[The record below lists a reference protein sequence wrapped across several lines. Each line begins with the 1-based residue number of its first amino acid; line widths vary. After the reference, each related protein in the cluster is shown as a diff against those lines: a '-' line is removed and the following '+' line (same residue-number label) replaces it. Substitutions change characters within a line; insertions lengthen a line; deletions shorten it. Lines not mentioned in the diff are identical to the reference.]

1 MDNPYS
7 EYYIKQ
13 AGSGISVYSGHRY
26 QTGGGFFGKI
36 LKYLKPALKYI
47 GRRGLDTITNIGSDF
62 LNGENIV
69 NSGQKQ
75 LLNTARDVLTDA
87 RTSLDQYKKK
97 RQTGEG
103 VKRRSRSVSKQKTAS
118 RSRSRSRKRAKTT
131 KKLYKKKPKSKKKT
145 VKKVE
150 FF

>member
-26 QTGGGFFGKI
+26 QSGNGFFGKI

-47 GRRGLDTITNIGSDF
+47 GRKGLNTMTNIGSDF

-69 NSGQKQ
+69 EAGQKQ
-75 LLNTARDVLTDA
+75 LVNTAKDVLTDA
-87 RTSLDQYKKK
+87 RTSLDEYKTR
-97 RQTGEG
+97 RQAGEG
-103 VKRRSRSVSKQKTAS
+103 LKR
-118 RSRSRSRKRAKTT
+118 
-131 KKLYKKKPKSKKKT
+131 KS
-145 VKKVE
+145 
-150 FF
+150 